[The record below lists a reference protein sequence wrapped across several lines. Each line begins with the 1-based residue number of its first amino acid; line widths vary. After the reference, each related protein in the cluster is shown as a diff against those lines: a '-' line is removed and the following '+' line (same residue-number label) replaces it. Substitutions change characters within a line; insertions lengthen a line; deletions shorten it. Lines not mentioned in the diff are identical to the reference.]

1 MGMAGDFKMHRAG
14 PRRTGAG
21 KEAGAGVGVLPLGR
35 QLKRPAGR
43 ARLAMAGEAEPD
55 KDGAPPRPVQ
65 GPVREIGG
73 PKGPEPTRF
82 GDWERNG
89 ICYDF

>member
-1 MGMAGDFKMHRAG
+1 MAGDFKMHRAG
-14 PRRTGAG
+14 PRRSGAG
-21 KEAGAGVGVLPLGR
+21 AAVGVLPLGR
-35 QLKRPAGR
+35 QPKRPAGR

-55 KDGAPPRPVQ
+55 KDGAPPR
-65 GPVREIGG
+65 PVREIGG